1 VRSPMEN
8 IMAQHFIVIYDDVLK
23 DKNITNLQKLLF
35 GELLSLANAN
45 GYAHPSNKYLAEKY
59 GASLR
64 TIEDGVKNLE
74 VNGYIKR
81 QTEQVGMKRI
91 RKIYISIRPVKS
103 EPQLSVAGNHENRQ
117 KEPRSDVAGNHGNEG
132 YNNQAINNQL
142 IIPPT
147 PKGENG
153 SEGQSSISKQID
165 SEIQT
170 EPKGSE
176 ATLLATR
183 EAKEEKKLREQK
195 EEITDL
201 NLKMLR
207 YARLAFGKSEIE
219 VPDTSKG
226 MFSGL
231 INRNVDFQ
239 SFIDVTNYLAT
250 KWTPEFV
257 ATKPVI
263 KYLVNMS
270 KWDEREN
277 EARSAGFINSK
288 SVMAKQAES
297 QEAQSKRNQEHELQ
311 RLANERYPI
320 IKRLYIEKYG
330 REKIPL
336 PTSHMPNFDNLAAL
350 EKLVNGDE
358 KALIH
363 LLEIV
368 EAGD

>member
-1 VRSPMEN
+1 MRSPMEN

-81 QTEQVGMKRI
+81 QTEQTGMKRI
-91 RKIYISIRPVKS
+91 RKIYISIKPVKS
-103 EPQLSVAGNHENRQ
+103 EPQLS
-117 KEPRSDVAGNHGNEG
+117 VAGNHGNEG

-147 PKGENG
+147 PKGEN
-153 SEGQSSISKQID
+153 EGENHSLISKQID

-176 ATLLATR
+176 ATPLATR
-183 EAKEEKKLREQK
+183 EAKEEV
-195 EEITDL
+195 TDL
-201 NLKMLR
+201 NLEMLR
-207 YARLAFGKSEIE
+207 YARLVFGKSEIE

-239 SFIDVTNYLAT
+239 SFIDVTNYLVT

-288 SVMAKQAES
+288 SVVAKQAES
-297 QEAQSKRNQEHELQ
+297 QEVQIKRNQEHELQ

-336 PTSHMPNFDNLAAL
+336 PTFHMPAFDNLAAW
-350 EKLVNGDE
+350 EKLSNGDE
-358 KALIH
+358 MALKH
-363 LLEIV
+363 LHEIV

>member
-1 VRSPMEN
+1 
-8 IMAQHFIVIYDDVLK
+8 MAQHFIVIYDDVLK

-91 RKIYISIRPVKS
+91 RKIYISIKPIKS
-103 EPQLSVAGNHENRQ
+103 EPQLSVAGNHGNRQ

-147 PKGENG
+147 PKGEN
-153 SEGQSSISKQID
+153 EGENHSLISKQID

-176 ATLLATR
+176 ATPLATR
-183 EAKEEKKLREQK
+183 EAKEEV
-195 EEITDL
+195 TDL
-201 NLKMLR
+201 NLEMLR
-207 YARLAFGKSEIE
+207 YARLVFGKSEIE

-288 SVMAKQAES
+288 SVVAKQAES
-297 QEAQSKRNQEHELQ
+297 QEVQIKRNQEHELQ

-336 PTSHMPNFDNLAAL
+336 PTFHMPAFDNLAAW
-350 EKLVNGDE
+350 EKLSNGDE
-358 KALIH
+358 MALKH
-363 LLEIV
+363 LHEIV